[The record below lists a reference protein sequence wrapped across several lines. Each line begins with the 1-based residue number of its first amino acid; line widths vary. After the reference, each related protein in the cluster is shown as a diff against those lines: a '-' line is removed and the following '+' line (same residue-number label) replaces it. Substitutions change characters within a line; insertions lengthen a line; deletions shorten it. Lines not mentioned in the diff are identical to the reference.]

1 VKSIRPFIVLFFA
14 ILLLQA
20 ATATGASIDMN
31 DPRRALGREDDIR
44 VDAQLVQDSISPG
57 APIGVTYQIQNFT
70 AYSVAVADRVSDA
83 SYDSDSRTITVSL
96 GSEIPSGRL
105 PHMVLIAP
113 GEKKVLRGAA
123 MVALNAAAIRT
134 SMAAVPRYVQVKVTI
149 LRDLTPFL
157 PLIQKQVQ
165 TPAVAQTLPDELFD
179 RWLESN
185 DTIYLNALPVQ
196 WAPRARTGGADAE
209 QSGSF

>member
-1 VKSIRPFIVLFFA
+1 MKSTRLFFLLFFA
-14 ILLLQA
+14 IVLLHA
-20 ATATGASIDMN
+20 AAAHGASINMD
-31 DPRRALGREDDIR
+31 DPRRALGREDDVR

-57 APIGVTYQIQNFT
+57 APIGITYQIQNFT
-70 AYSVAVADRVSDA
+70 TSPVAVADKVSDA

-96 GSEIPSGRL
+96 GSEIPSGHL

-157 PLIQKQVQ
+157 AMIQKQAQ
-165 TPAVAQTLPDELFD
+165 APAVAQTLPDELFE

-196 WAPRARTGGADAE
+196 WSPRARMSGADAE
-209 QSGSF
+209 QSGM

>member
-1 VKSIRPFIVLFFA
+1 VKSTRLFFLLFFA
-14 ILLLQA
+14 IVLLHA
-20 ATATGASIDMN
+20 AAAHGASINMD
-31 DPRRALGREDDIR
+31 DPRRALGREDDVR

-57 APIGVTYQIQNFT
+57 APIGITYQIQNFT
-70 AYSVAVADRVSDA
+70 TSPVAVADKVSDA
-83 SYDSDSRTITVSL
+83 SYDSDSGTITVSL

-134 SMAAVPRYVQVKVTI
+134 SMAGVPRYVQVKVTI

-157 PLIQKQVQ
+157 AMIQKQAQ
-165 TPAVAQTLPDELFD
+165 APAVAQTLPDELFE

-196 WAPRARTGGADAE
+196 WSPRARMSGADAA
-209 QSGSF
+209 QSGM

>member
-1 VKSIRPFIVLFFA
+1 MKSTRLFFLLFFA
-14 ILLLQA
+14 IVLLHA
-20 ATATGASIDMN
+20 AAAHGASINMD
-31 DPRRALGREDDIR
+31 DPRRALGREDDVR

-57 APIGVTYQIQNFT
+57 APIGITYQIQNFT
-70 AYSVAVADRVSDA
+70 TSPVAVADKVSDA
-83 SYDSDSRTITVSL
+83 SYDSDSGTITVSL

-134 SMAAVPRYVQVKVTI
+134 SMAGVPRYVQVKVTI

-157 PLIQKQVQ
+157 AMIQKQAQ
-165 TPAVAQTLPDELFD
+165 APAVAQTLPDELFE

-196 WAPRARTGGADAE
+196 WSPRARMSGADAA
-209 QSGSF
+209 QSGM